1 MSTLSDRLKLAR
13 KHAKLTQNEVALKT
27 SINRATL
34 ANWEVGRTEPDTKTL
49 SRLAD
54 LYNVS
59 LDYLFGKTNDLHTY
73 DNVNSNSKQQITS
86 MLKNDDQDL
95 LEFWNTLKER
105 EDLFLLFKQV
115 RGLDKDDIKRV
126 IRIIKAIEDEEEA
139 GNRHD

>member
-1 MSTLSDRLKLAR
+1 MSTLSVRLKQAR
-13 KHAKLTQNEVALKT
+13 KHAKLTQNEVSLKT

-34 ANWEVGRTEPDTKTL
+34 ANWEVGRTEPDTNTL

-59 LDYLFGKTNDLHTY
+59 LDYLFGKTNELY
-73 DNVNSNSKQQITS
+73 SYENANSNSKQQITD
-86 MLKNDDQDL
+86 MLKNDDQEL

>member
-1 MSTLSDRLKLAR
+1 MSTLSVRLKQAR
-13 KHAKLTQNEVALKT
+13 KHAKLTQNEVSLKT

-34 ANWEVGRTEPDTKTL
+34 ANWEVGRTEPDTNTL

-59 LDYLFGKTNDLHTY
+59 LDYLFGKTNELYSYENT
-73 DNVNSNSKQQITS
+73 NNNNKQQITD
-86 MLKNDDQDL
+86 MLKNDDQEL

>member
-1 MSTLSDRLKLAR
+1 MSTLSVRLKQAR
-13 KHAKLTQNEVALKT
+13 KHAKLTQNEVSLKT

-34 ANWEVGRTEPDTKTL
+34 ANWEVGRTEPDTNTL

-59 LDYLFGKTNDLHTY
+59 LDYLFGKTNELY
-73 DNVNSNSKQQITS
+73 SYENANNSSKQQITD
-86 MLKNDDQDL
+86 MLKNDDQEL